1 MPLSFFVRRVFHLAP
16 LSRAQCADAISARP
30 HKMTLPLYEPPLFP
44 CQIQHGELKVI
55 NIPIS
60 TVQLLIAYRFEYV
73 KNFEQPDVLLPN
85 TWIVVRID
93 GRGLHK

>member
-1 MPLSFFVRRVFHLAP
+1 
-16 LSRAQCADAISARP
+16 
-30 HKMTLPLYEPPLFP
+30 MTLPLYEPPLFP

-60 TVQLLIAYRFEYV
+60 TVQLLITYRFEYV

-93 GRGLHK
+93 GRGFHK